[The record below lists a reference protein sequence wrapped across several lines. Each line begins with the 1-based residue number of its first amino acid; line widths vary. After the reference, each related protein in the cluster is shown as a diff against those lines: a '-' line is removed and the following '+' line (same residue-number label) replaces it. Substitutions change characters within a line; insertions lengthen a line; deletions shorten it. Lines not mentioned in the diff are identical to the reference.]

1 MTILLKTE
9 LGRAALQPGARLLTP
24 RERTIVLLADGQRS
38 VRELCTTV
46 AGADRTA
53 IMSLVL
59 RGFLQDPEAPSTVQL
74 PDATSSS
81 PKTSSATAATTSA
94 PTTTHSAW
102 MSEPD
107 QPRPEPTSRPI
118 EWQESV
124 RAAFRQLEPLPVQ
137 KRIRWARTPAAT
149 KLYLM
154 DVAER
159 TFAGSDLA
167 QWERLRDILR
177 EVRDEDSL
185 AVAMD
190 VVTHAVGRVAGA
202 ERAQALRDRLQHAN

>member
-1 MTILLKTE
+1 MTILLKTD

-81 PKTSSATAATTSA
+81 PKTSPATT
-94 PTTTHSAW
+94 
-102 MSEPD
+102 
-107 QPRPEPTSRPI
+107 PRPARPPPPTAP
-118 EWQESV
+118 
-124 RAAFRQLEPLPVQ
+124 
-137 KRIRWARTPAAT
+137 
-149 KLYLM
+149 
-154 DVAER
+154 
-159 TFAGSDLA
+159 G
-167 QWERLRDILR
+167 
-177 EVRDEDSL
+177 
-185 AVAMD
+185 
-190 VVTHAVGRVAGA
+190 
-202 ERAQALRDRLQHAN
+202 